1 MTDSL
6 FGPFRPGKPRALD
19 CTDGLATGLP
29 SPNYSY
35 IQKVSNN
42 DPTAPMP
49 NPYSKPQCKPWYHS
63 TAQIDSLRVN
73 TSIVGNG
80 IINIAG
86 AITSAGTITA
96 PTFQGNINVQSWKGF
111 DIKHPNKEGHR
122 LRHICMEGPEAG
134 VYIRGRCK
142 GTTITCPSYWQ
153 GLVDPE
159 TISVNLTPIG
169 TYQELFVESIEWGKR
184 IQIRNN
190 LSGPIDCFY
199 TITAKRIDGEPLV
212 VEYEGDTPA
221 KYPGSA
227 DQFSISGYDYDV
239 RGQKKK

>member
-6 FGPFRPGKPRALD
+6 FGPFRPGKPGPQD
-19 CTDGLATGLP
+19 CSDGVAKGLA

-35 IQKVSNN
+35 IQKASNN
-42 DPTAPMP
+42 DPAAPMP

-73 TSIVGNG
+73 TSIIGNG
-80 IINIAG
+80 IINITG

-153 GLVDPE
+153 GLIDPE

-169 TYQELFVESIEWGKR
+169 AYQELFVESVEWGKR

-199 TITAKRIDGEPLV
+199 TITAGRIDGEPLI

-221 KYPGSA
+221 QYPGGS

>member
-6 FGPFRPGKPRALD
+6 FDPFKPGQPGNQD
-19 CTDGLATGLP
+19 CSDGTVGGIP
-29 SPNYSY
+29 STNFSY
-35 IQKVSNN
+35 IAKASNN
-42 DPTAPMP
+42 DPGAPTK
-49 NPYSKPQCKPWYHS
+49 NPYSKPQCEPYYHS
-63 TAQIDSLRVN
+63 TATIDSLDITTN
-73 TSIVGNG
+73 LT
-80 IINIAG
+80 G
-86 AITSAGTITA
+86 AAAQFSGTVQAT
-96 PTFQGNINVQSWKGF
+96 TFQGNINVQSWKGF

-159 TISVNLTPIG
+159 TISVNLTPMG

-190 LSGPIDCFY
+190 LGGPIDCFY
-199 TITAKRIDGEPLV
+199 TITGGRIDGEPLI

-221 KYPGSA
+221 KYPGGS